1 MVLRFVRM
9 GMEAS
14 SAVMDALREQD
25 AGLSMLASRPK
36 ELTDELGLLR
46 AGEVGKVASKIEQ
59 ASSTARAK
67 MAESLAA
74 HRGAVDAVVEMTC
87 SLCLAGKFPACPD
100 RSCTVKRN
108 LE

>member
-1 MVLRFVRM
+1 
-9 GMEAS
+9 
-14 SAVMDALREQD
+14 MDALREQD

-46 AGEVGKVASKIEQ
+46 AGEIEKVTSKIEQ

-74 HRGAVDAVVEMTC
+74 HRGAVDTVVKMTC

-100 RSCTVKRN
+100 RSCTVKRH